1 MTPSLKPLKVH
12 VLCMLLFAIASISA
26 SAQSRVT
33 ATPLPAPLAQAARS
47 LKLPESAISIWVQG
61 VGETSPKVTF
71 NVDTPRN
78 PASTMKLVTTFAALE
93 ALGPAYT
100 WKTEVFLGEPL
111 KPGGVTSELWL
122 RGNGD
127 PFLVLEEHWK
137 LLGALRERGLSR
149 IETGL
154 VFDVS
159 RFDLPAEDRSAFDG
173 QPDRVYNV
181 LPHPLLV
188 NFNAVRFRIQTR
200 AEGGIGV
207 AAVPA
212 LANLKLDNRLQ
223 TGSGACGGF
232 QNGVSIAIRD
242 ATQRNQAVLDGR
254 FPRACREFEL
264 SRSVLQPESY
274 AWGVFDLQWRQ
285 QGGELQGGWRH
296 GILPEGNATPF
307 HVHRSRPLGDIIRSV
322 NKSSNNVMT
331 RHLELALGA
340 ERYGSPATPA
350 KGQQAILDVLAE
362 RGIDTRGLVI
372 ANSAGLSRD
381 GRISAR
387 QLAAILEAGWN
398 SPYMPEYASS
408 LAIAGLDGT
417 MRTRLRNSSAAGRMH
432 VKTGRLDDVS
442 AVAGY
447 VTAASGQR
455 FIAVVLINARDAHR
469 GLGEEFQDVVLDW
482 VHRNH

>member
-1 MTPSLKPLKVH
+1 
-12 VLCMLLFAIASISA
+12 
-26 SAQSRVT
+26 
-33 ATPLPAPLAQAARS
+33 
-47 LKLPESAISIWVQG
+47 
-61 VGETSPKVTF
+61 
-71 NVDTPRN
+71 
-78 PASTMKLVTTFAALE
+78 
-93 ALGPAYT
+93 
-100 WKTEVFLGEPL
+100 
-111 KPGGVTSELWL
+111 
-122 RGNGD
+122 
-127 PFLVLEEHWK
+127 
-137 LLGALRERGLSR
+137 
-149 IETGL
+149 
-154 VFDVS
+154 
-159 RFDLPAEDRSAFDG
+159 
-173 QPDRVYNV
+173 
-181 LPHPLLV
+181 
-188 NFNAVRFRIQTR
+188 
-200 AEGGIGV
+200 
-207 AAVPA
+207 
-212 LANLKLDNRLQ
+212 
-223 TGSGACGGF
+223 
-232 QNGVSIAIRD
+232 
-242 ATQRNQAVLDGR
+242 VLDGR
-254 FPRACREFEL
+254 FPSACREFEL

-285 QGGELQGGWRH
+285 LGGDLKGGWRH
-296 GILPEGNATPF
+296 GVLPEGNATPF
-307 HVHRSRPLGDIIRSV
+307 YVHRSRPLGEIIRSV

-387 QLAAILEAGWN
+387 QLAAILEAGWK
-398 SPYMPEYASS
+398 SRYMPEYASS

-469 GLGEEFQDVVLDW
+469 GLGEELQDVVLDW